1 MSNATAI
8 EIYEEQEIV
17 RLLEE
22 LRQKNKVVELMQWML
37 KNMKIIKKTRGVE
50 REYCNEKERERK
62 VMETTEGVEK
72 KKREKQREGD
82 IGE

>member
-37 KNMKIIKKTRGVE
+37 KNMKIIKKTREVE